1 VAEPLATPERPIDFL
16 LHAARHLPDALA
28 LSCEGV
34 DVPYRTYLLSVSA
47 VARQLSHAEGGV
59 VAVLLRNGIALP
71 ISLFAAQA
79 AGATACPLNPDYTVR
94 ELSEMLGQAKPSIVI
109 THPALAETV
118 HASLPPSF
126 AGDIMILPDD
136 VAGWIK
142 TLPTN
147 ADLPPLPP
155 ADAHA
160 MLQFTGGTTGRAKG
174 VLLTH
179 KALATNIVQR
189 EAVLPTCWGDERIV
203 CTMPLFHSFAIA
215 MGLFMAVQAG
225 GSLHILPRYRPD
237 WLLDTI
243 ETKRITRLPAGP
255 TIFNSLL
262 QYDGS
267 TRERVASLRC
277 AYSGSAPLSM
287 ATLERW
293 EALTGTK
300 IYEGY
305 GQSEAGPILTYHGP
319 GMPQKQGSVGPP
331 LPGTDIA
338 IVDTDTRE
346 RRLSAGE
353 VGEVVARGPQLMT
366 GYLDNPAATAEAL
379 RDGWLHTGDIGRID
393 EDGYLF
399 IEDRLKDL
407 VIVSGYNV
415 YPREIDEVI
424 AAVPGVVEA
433 ATVGVPDSYRGEVL
447 HAFYNGDPDEDA
459 IRAHCAA
466 NLVKYKR
473 PSVFARLP
481 ALPRT
486 TIGKVDKVALRKLAM
501 AGTQHVAG

>member
-1 VAEPLATPERPIDFL
+1 
-16 LHAARHLPDALA
+16 
-28 LSCEGV
+28 
-34 DVPYRTYLLSVSA
+34 
-47 VARQLSHAEGGV
+47 
-59 VAVLLRNGIALP
+59 
-71 ISLFAAQA
+71 
-79 AGATACPLNPDYTVR
+79 
-94 ELSEMLGQAKPSIVI
+94 
-109 THPALAETV
+109 
-118 HASLPPSF
+118 
-126 AGDIMILPDD
+126 
-136 VAGWIK
+136 
-142 TLPTN
+142 
-147 ADLPPLPP
+147 
-155 ADAHA
+155 
-160 MLQFTGGTTGRAKG
+160 
-174 VLLTH
+174 
-179 KALATNIVQR
+179 
-189 EAVLPTCWGDERIV
+189 
-203 CTMPLFHSFAIA
+203 
-215 MGLFMAVQAG
+215 
-225 GSLHILPRYRPD
+225 
-237 WLLDTI
+237 
-243 ETKRITRLPAGP
+243 
-255 TIFNSLL
+255 
-262 QYDGS
+262 
-267 TRERVASLRC
+267 
-277 AYSGSAPLSM
+277 
-287 ATLERW
+287 
-293 EALTGTK
+293 
-300 IYEGY
+300 
-305 GQSEAGPILTYHGP
+305 
-319 GMPQKQGSVGPP
+319 MPQKQGSVGPP